1 MTTIATD
8 QRYQRCVVI
17 TQSPTEQARVNSS
30 ELLGESGKLTIEH
43 MQQEYTLRITRTGK
57 LIMTK

>member
-1 MTTIATD
+1 MTSTTSD

-17 TQSPTEQARVNSS
+17 TRTPAEQARVNSND
-30 ELLGESGKLTIEH
+30 LLGEAGKLTIEH

-57 LIMTK
+57 LILTK

>member
-1 MTTIATD
+1 MTMTTSD

-17 TQSPTEQARVNSS
+17 TQSASEQARVNSG
-30 ELLGESGKLTIEH
+30 ELLGETGKLTIEH

-57 LIMTK
+57 LILTK